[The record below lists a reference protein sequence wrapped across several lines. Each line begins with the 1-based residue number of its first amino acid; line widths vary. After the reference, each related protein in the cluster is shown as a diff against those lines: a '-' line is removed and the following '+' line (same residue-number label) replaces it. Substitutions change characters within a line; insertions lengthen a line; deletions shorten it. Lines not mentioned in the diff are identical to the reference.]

1 MFGLVKSKLDG
12 SEKIYSPKNISK
24 IPPRYSYVNVLPK
37 VLNQGSDPICCPCSI
52 SAYINW
58 KINCRTGDKRDNG
71 VDYFEIYNA
80 RSMKMCEGMSF
91 KDGLGFV
98 KRHGVRTKAGNF
110 KVNDYALIKNPIA
123 LKMALLANG
132 PCLIALPVYEP
143 TVNSFW
149 LPRKGQQDKDVLGYH
164 AVAVVG
170 YDEEGFII
178 RNSWGKSYCENGY
191 SKLLYRDFNR
201 IIEIWTI
208 F

>member
-80 RSMKMCEGMSF
+80 RPMKMCEGMSF

-149 LPRKGQQDKDVLGYH
+149 LPRKGQQDKDVLCYH
-164 AVAVVG
+164 AGAFVG
-170 YDEEGFII
+170 
-178 RNSWGKSYCENGY
+178 
-191 SKLLYRDFNR
+191 
-201 IIEIWTI
+201 
-208 F
+208 